1 MSELSRAARR
11 ARNQLAIRKVL
22 PWVTQGISYGTRLS
36 RSRELAARADRSV
49 FASEDLT
56 RYEMK
61 VFSQNGEDGVVVEL
75 LNRIGVGPGFFVEFG
90 IGDGTE
96 GNCVWL
102 ADVAGWSGLFLEPD
116 PGAFS
121 ALAHKY
127 AGTRVQVLAEP
138 VTPSS
143 LQTQLDRCG
152 VPAEFDL
159 LSIDIDGN
167 DLHVFA
173 AVDRYRPR
181 LVIVE
186 YNASMDRDSVR
197 ITPYLDAAWDGTGG
211 FGSSL
216 AAFDEVAG
224 SLGYQLA
231 HTEMS
236 GTNAFYV
243 RSDLAPLVRV
253 ASPPRRAA
261 NYGLL
266 GGQHPA
272 TP

>member
-1 MSELSRAARR
+1 MPDVTRVARK

-36 RSRELAARADRSV
+36 RSRELAGRADPSL
-49 FASEDLT
+49 FAAEDLT
-56 RYEMK
+56 RHEMK

-75 LNRIGVGPGFFVEFG
+75 LNRIGVGPRFFVEFG

-102 ADVAGWSGLFLEPD
+102 ADVAGWSGLFIEYD
-116 PGAFS
+116 PAGFAS
-121 ALAHKY
+121 LAHKY
-127 AGTRVQVLAEP
+127 SGTRVQVLQEM
-138 VTPSS
+138 VTPDS
-143 LQTQLDRCG
+143 LQSQLDAAG
-152 VPAEFDL
+152 VPLELDV

-167 DLHVFA
+167 DLHVWA

-186 YNASMDRDSVR
+186 YNGSMDRDTVR
-197 ITPYLDAAWDGTGG
+197 RTPYLDGAWDGTGV

-216 AAFDEVAG
+216 AAFDEVAA
-224 SLGYQLA
+224 SLGYVLA

-243 RSDLAPLVRV
+243 RSDLAPLVGV
-253 ASPPRRAA
+253 SSPPRRAA

-272 TP
+272 S